1 MGFFGSTDPY
11 GKFTPNW
18 ENIGGTASVGLSG
31 IGALFGFLGGGKA
44 EKAAKKARRAQRVR
58 YAEAMKI
65 YNKLGEMYEPG
76 GTYGRSLRAGLERR
90 KGLETGAETQRLL
103 ASGLAGTTYGG
114 QVGSR
119 WEANVGQQARMSLED
134 YLTEKYAGTQRAKA
148 GAMLG
153 VQDVGPSYAN
163 IMSAYS
169 GVGAGIGGMAT
180 GLQDWLAAY
189 RKRKEGR

>member
-1 MGFFGSTDPY
+1 MAYAD
-11 GKFTPNW
+11 
-18 ENIGGTASVGLSG
+18 ILLGGAGIAAS
-31 IGALFGFLGGGKA
+31 LFGGA
-44 EKAAKKARRAQRVR
+44 KAAKAARRTRRAQRAR

-65 YNKLGEMYEPG
+65 YDRLGEIYKPG

-119 WEANVGQQARMSLED
+119 WEANVGQQARLSLED
-134 YLTEKYAGTQRAKA
+134 FLTEKYAGTQRAKA

-153 VQDVGPSYAN
+153 VQDVGPSYAD
-163 IMSAYS
+163 IMASYS
-169 GVGAGIGGMAT
+169 GIGPGLGSLVGGIEELWGK
-180 GLQDWLAAY
+180 
-189 RKRKEGR
+189 RKRTTARTPMPRRMARPSYGYSPGMY